1 MTTAREAVETC
12 YEHIHTAE
20 HPEVWITLRDREL
33 SLALAESIDVRV
45 RDGAQLPLAGTTVA
59 VKDNIDVAGLSTTA
73 GAPGVRHTPTVSAE
87 TVRLLE
93 EAGAI
98 VVGKTN
104 MDQFA
109 TGLVGTRTPYGTP
122 ASASDPTLVAGGSSS
137 GSALAVALGLVDVA
151 LGTDTAGSGRV
162 PAAFNHLVG
171 VKPTLGMLSSA
182 GVYPASPSYD
192 TVSVF
197 ARTLHTASTAMQ
209 IMTAGAGS
217 RPWER
222 HARLSM
228 SRGRVGTVDEATLEL
243 VDAHWRTAYLSTVEA
258 LAAAGIETV
267 EVDTAP
273 LLAAAKLLYEG
284 ALLAERAYAF
294 GDVLAELG
302 PEADPTVASIVLPA
316 RKFAAVDLVRDQ
328 QRLVA
333 ARATASGA
341 LSGLDALLL
350 PTAPGHPSIEE
361 VRADPV
367 GANSRNGM
375 FTNFVNLLDL
385 SALAVPAAGSTPRRP
400 AGVMLVGRAHDDLV
414 LADIAAR
421 ATLVDAPAP
430 AQLWGAPYRELM
442 VMGAHRSGQPLNHQL
457 VDTGSRLLGT
467 VRTAPTY
474 RMARL
479 GTTPPKPAVW
489 KTGDG
494 GASIVGE
501 LWALTPDGLADFLGK
516 LAAPMALTPVTL
528 EDGREVLGFTC
539 EPGALDGAED
549 ITAHGDW
556 VAYLRASHP
565 SDSPDSGP
573 AVPVEDRLRL

>member
-1 MTTAREAVETC
+1 MTTARRAVETC
-12 YEHIHTAE
+12 YERVRAAAR
-20 HPEVWITLRDREL
+20 PEIWITLRDREHA
-33 SLALAESIDVRV
+33 LALADEVDARV
-45 RDGAQLPLAGTTVA
+45 SDGTALPLAGTTVA
-59 VKDNIDVAGLSTTA
+59 VKDNIDVAGLPTTA
-73 GAPGVRHTPTVSAE
+73 GAPGVRHTPATSAE

-93 EAGAI
+93 EAGAV

-104 MDQFA
+104 LDQFA

-122 ASASDPTLVAGGSSS
+122 TSASDPALVAGGSSS
-137 GSALAVALGLVDVA
+137 GSALAVALGLVDMA

-197 ARTLHTASTAMQ
+197 ARSLTTAGSAMEV
-209 IMTAGAGS
+209 MTAGSAS
-217 RPWER
+217 RPWAR
-222 HARLSM
+222 HARLSA
-228 SRGRVGTVDEATLEL
+228 SRGRVGIVDEATLAL
-243 VDAHWRTAYLSTVEA
+243 VDEHGRTAYRSTVEA
-258 LAAAGIETV
+258 LTAAGFKTV
-267 EVDTAP
+267 EVGTAP
-273 LLAAAKLLYEG
+273 LLDAAKLLYDG

-294 GDVLAELG
+294 GAVLAELG

-316 RKFAAVDLVRDQ
+316 REFAAVDLVRDQ

-333 ARATASGA
+333 ARAIASETLA
-341 LSGLDALLL
+341 PLDALLL
-350 PTAPGHPSIEE
+350 PTSPGHPSIEE
-361 VRADPV
+361 VRADPIGV
-367 GANSRNGM
+367 NARNGT

-400 AGVMLVGRAHDDLV
+400 VGVTLVGRAHDDLA
-414 LADIAAR
+414 LADVAAR
-421 ATLVDAPAP
+421 AGLADALPP
-430 AQLWGAPYRELM
+430 GRLWGAPYRELV

-457 VDTGSRLLGT
+457 TATGARLLGT
-467 VRTAPTY
+467 VRTAPVY

-489 KTGDG
+489 RAGAG
-494 GASIVGE
+494 GASIAGE
-501 LWALTPDGLADFLGK
+501 LWALTPDGFADFLGQ
-516 LAAPMALTPVTL
+516 LAAPMAITPVTL

-556 VAYLRASHP
+556 IAYLASTAP
-565 SDSPDSGP
+565 QTRRP
-573 AVPVEDRLRL
+573 AGAG